1 MNARRALT
9 ALAFLLAGCA
19 TPIHDDI
26 NTYRAP
32 APPLE
37 WSVNLASFA
46 EDATA
51 RMAASG
57 QLTHSD
63 LNQLLVLYPGLLSCA
78 ETIAVVPP
86 GFTAQ
91 QIVDA
96 WKASPPHAA
105 VLTAGWTIE
114 GDHTRTG
121 PDGRQWAAAA
131 FCY

>member
-1 MNARRALT
+1 VPRTFLL

-32 APPLE
+32 ASLA

-46 EDATA
+46 NDATA
-51 RMAASG
+51 RMAATG
-57 QLTHSD
+57 ELEHSD
-63 LNQLLVLYPGLLSCA
+63 INQLLVVYPGLVSCA
-78 ETIAVVPP
+78 ENIAVVPA

-96 WKASPPHAA
+96 WKSSPPHNE

-114 GDHTRTG
+114 GDNTRTG
-121 PDGRQWAAAA
+121 PDGREWAAAE
-131 FCY
+131 FCF